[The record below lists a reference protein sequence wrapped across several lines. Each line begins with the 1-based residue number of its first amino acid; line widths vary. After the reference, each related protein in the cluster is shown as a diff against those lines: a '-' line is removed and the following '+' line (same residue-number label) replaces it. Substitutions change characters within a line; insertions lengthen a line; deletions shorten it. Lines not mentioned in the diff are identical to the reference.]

1 MIELKEKVEQTIVTT
16 EASVVPK
23 VEKKMTKQQQIEIDQ
38 IKEMFDIGALTKEEY
53 DTAIKRVLN

>member
-1 MIELKEKVEQTIVTT
+1 VIELKEEVEQSIVTN

-23 VEKKMTKQQQIEIDQ
+23 EEKKMTKQQQIEIDQ